1 VRTVRGIP
9 ARTALGALL
18 ALALWPASAPAQLAC
33 GDRIAHDTTLSA
45 DLTGCG
51 TAGLVVAA
59 DGITL
64 DLGGHTVAGN
74 RLGFGISV
82 SGRRAVTIRNG
93 VVSGFRVGVAAAD
106 SSGVTVHGVTVA
118 DGHDGVNFFHVAG
131 GTIEASSFTGNDGS
145 AIFPEDSTGLRVT
158 DNRAWDNA
166 AGFTGLGLAD
176 GVVAGNRAWD
186 QAYYGLYFIDVT
198 RLAFVDNR
206 FERNGTAGM
215 QIGGD
220 PAGSLLYRNR
230 AWRNGT
236 DGIVV
241 EGAGATLA
249 RNSAFFNG
257 GFGIL
262 AAPGAIDGGGNIARQ
277 NGAAAQCAGVR
288 CR

>member
-1 VRTVRGIP
+1 
-9 ARTALGALL
+9 LL

-33 GDRIAHDTTLSA
+33 GDSVTRDTTLTA
-45 DLTGCG
+45 DLRGCG
-51 TAGLVVAA
+51 AAGLVVAA
-59 DGITL
+59 DGVTL

-74 RLGFGISV
+74 RLGFGIGV
-82 SGRRAVTIRNG
+82 TGRRDVTVRNG
-93 VVSGFRVGVAAAD
+93 AVAGFRVGVAAAD
-106 SSGVTVHGVTVA
+106 SNGVAVQGVTVA

-145 AIFPEDSTGLRVT
+145 AIFPEDSTGLRVLG
-158 DNRAWDNA
+158 NRAWGNA

-186 QAYYGLYFIDVT
+186 QAYYGLYFIDAT
-198 RLAFVDNR
+198 RLAFADNR

-220 PAGSLLYRNR
+220 SGGSLVVRNR
-230 AWRNGT
+230 AWRNGA

-241 EGAGATLA
+241 GGAGTALA

-262 AAPGAIDGGGNIARQ
+262 AGPGTIDGGGNIAKR
-277 NGAAAQCAGVR
+277 NGAGAQCAGVL